1 MFVAAV
7 TLLAGVWLPSSE
19 PEEASTSGGKI
30 SIQAGGAPIR
40 TRARTN
46 GRRAIT
52 GASLVVATC
61 ISK

>member
-30 SIQAGGAPIR
+30 SIQPGGTAG
-40 TRARTN
+40 
-46 GRRAIT
+46 
-52 GASLVVATC
+52 
-61 ISK
+61 